1 MKKPR
6 HAIYWIILAGLTT
19 LLALSACRP
28 EALPEVSNLPA
39 AAPAGAELEEAG
51 KVVEPSNPEVESTRP
66 AAAPADS
73 PSDEELVALVP
84 TPPPGAIVPTPA
96 SIDLEPAGVRGKD
109 NAPITVIEFSDYQ
122 CPFCKQYVDE
132 TYPQIIQ
139 NYVEAG
145 RVKYIFA
152 DYPLEQLHPQAN
164 IAAQAARCAGEQNSY
179 WEMHDKLF
187 AEQERWSGQS
197 PPDAILVEMGREL
210 GLDQEALQA
219 CLDSGR
225 YQEAVRANLAEGQ
238 SLAVSGTPT
247 FFINGYP
254 IVGARPYE
262 LFELAFALTEAGRL
276 SDAYAQVPTPTPM
289 APSDIPLTGA
299 PELGSAS
306 APVLMIEYSD
316 YQCPFCSRYILETF
330 PQIKADYIDT
340 GKLHYV
346 FKDFPLSFHAQAQ
359 IAAEAA
365 RCAGDQGDYW
375 GMHDLLFQ
383 NQGAWT
389 NASAADSFKQYAQR
403 LGLELEEFSSCL
415 ESERQAEAVLRD
427 LQEGL
432 SVGVSGT
439 PAFFVG
445 DQFISGAQ
453 PYEVFAQA
461 IEAALSKQ

>member
-1 MKKPR
+1 M
-6 HAIYWIILAGLTT
+6 GLIAQ
-19 LLALSACRP
+19 LALGASRP
-28 EALPEVSNLPA
+28 EDLRETADSPT
-39 AAPAGAELEEAG
+39 AAPSGAELEEPAE
-51 KVVEPSNPEVESTRP
+51 VVEQSNPEVESTRS

-84 TPPPGAIVPTPA
+84 TPPPGAIVPTPT
-96 SIDLEPAGVRGKD
+96 SFGLEPAAVRGKD

-122 CPFCKQYVDE
+122 CPFCKQYTDE

-139 NYVEAG
+139 NYVETG
-145 RVKYIFA
+145 RVQYIFA

-164 IAAQAARCAGEQNSY
+164 RAAQAARCAGEQDAY

-197 PPDAILVEMGREL
+197 PPDAVLVEMGQEL
-210 GLDQEALQA
+210 DLDQGAMQA
-219 CLDSGR
+219 CLDSNR
-225 YQEAVRANLAEGQ
+225 YQEVVLANVAEGQ

-262 LFELAFALTEAGRL
+262 LFELAFALAEAGRL

-289 APSDIPLTGA
+289 SPSDIPITGA

-316 YQCPFCSRYILETF
+316 YECPFCQRYIIKTF
-330 PQIKADYIDT
+330 PQIKENYIDA
-340 GKLHYV
+340 GKVHYI
-346 FKDFPLSFHAQAQ
+346 FKDFPLSFHAQAH

-389 NASAADSFKQYAQR
+389 NNSAVDFFKQYAQQI
-403 LGLELEEFSSCL
+403 GLELGEFSSCL
-415 ESERQAEAVLRD
+415 ESGIHADAVDLD

-432 SVGVSGT
+432 SVGVTGT

-445 DQFISGAQ
+445 GQFISGAQ

-461 IEAALSKQ
+461 IEAALNEQ